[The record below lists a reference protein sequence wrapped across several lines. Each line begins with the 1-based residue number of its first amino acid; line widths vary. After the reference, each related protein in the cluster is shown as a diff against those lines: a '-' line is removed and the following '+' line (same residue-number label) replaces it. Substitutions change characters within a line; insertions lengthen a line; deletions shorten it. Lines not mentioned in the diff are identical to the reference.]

1 MANFS
6 LENMVGSITIID
18 ARILMQDIEAFLERF
33 ERYTQE
39 TYRNNLKMNLF
50 IHISA
55 MMERLVRSSPIRNC
69 QNLESIKEQN
79 PEFIER
85 FKRAFSLMQRKYGVE
100 INDEEIGIIYQIIKN
115 ARKEK

>member
-1 MANFS
+1 M
-6 LENMVGSITIID
+6 
-18 ARILMQDIEAFLERF
+18 
-33 ERYTQE
+33 
-39 TYRNNLKMNLF
+39 
-50 IHISA
+50 
-55 MMERLVRSSPIRNC
+55 RSSPIRNC